1 MAKKPVSR
9 VPKKTR
15 RLTRAEAAKLGISYS
30 AKRRVNANVKRVT
43 SRTKTYTDRQVFQ
56 ATHGATKE
64 AVTAT
69 KFEDLG
75 KAGLQYKNLT
85 RAQVGR
91 VLKGRGHNKVQ
102 MMVFGK
108 HSYSSA
114 RYTANSEGWV
124 STMIFADQ
132 VPTLIK
138 RMNET
143 ESGELGFNKNNKP
156 KRFSIILK

>member
-1 MAKKPVSR
+1 M
-9 VPKKTR
+9 
-15 RLTRAEAAKLGISYS
+15 
-30 AKRRVNANVKRVT
+30 NANVKRVT
-43 SRTKTYTDRQVFQ
+43 SRTKTYSDRQVFQ

-91 VLKGRGHNKVQ
+91 VLKGQGHKQ
-102 MMVFGK
+102 IQFMMYGR
-108 HSYSSA
+108 HSYASA
-114 RYTANSEGWV
+114 RYAQNTDGWV
-124 STMIFADQ
+124 TARIYADQ
-132 VPTLIK
+132 VPTLI
-138 RMNET
+138 RRVMET

-156 KRFSIILK
+156 KKFSIILK